1 MHFKEDNMKK
11 AGVMILFSFILFLS
25 ACGTVKKEQATTV
38 KDEQEEATEASKPEQ
53 ETKIQANDES
63 NIKEGGDTETSQK
76 ETVTAVKTEYQLNE
90 NNWTIEPINNA
101 NSKVVLLTIDDAPD
115 TYALEMAETLKKL
128 GTPAIFFVNGHFID
142 TPEEAAVLKAIHDL
156 GFPIGNHT
164 YSHQNL
170 KNLSEEQQYKE
181 IVGLNDK
188 IEDII
193 GQRPKF
199 FRAPFGSNTAYSKKI
214 AQDEK
219 MLVMNWTYGYDWE
232 KEYQSKEA
240 LTDIMVNSP
249 YLVEGANL
257 LMHDRQW
264 TREAIEDIV
273 KGLQNKGFKMVD
285 PAQIKTVE

>member
-1 MHFKEDNMKK
+1 MKK

-25 ACGTVKKEQATTV
+25 ACGTVKKEEAATV
-38 KDEQEEATEASKPEQ
+38 KKEQEEIEEETEVSNSEQ
-53 ETKIQANDES
+53 ETNIQANEGS
-63 NIKEGGDTETSQK
+63 NNKEDNVNNETSQ
-76 ETVTAVKTEYQLNE
+76 ETVAAVETEYQLNE
-90 NNWTIEPINNA
+90 NNWTIEPIKNA

-115 TYALEMAETLKKL
+115 TYALQMAEILKKL
-128 GTPAIFFVNGHFID
+128 GAPAIFFVNGHFID
-142 TPEEAAVLKAIHDL
+142 TPEEAAVLKAIHNL

-170 KNLSEEQQYKE
+170 KDLSEEQQFKE
-181 IVGLNDK
+181 IVGLNDE

-199 FRAPFGSNTAYSKKI
+199 FRAPFGSNTDYSKKI

-264 TREAIEDIV
+264 TKEALEDIV
-273 KGLQNKGFKMVD
+273 KGLQNKGYEMAN
-285 PAQIKTVE
+285 PARIKTVQ